1 VGLLDD
7 LSGVLKQYSGAG
19 ATNPG
24 PAVAEHFDQVA
35 SAVPASTLA
44 EGVAHALNTTSA
56 GSGLGQTVS
65 QTYAQGSGD
74 QKAGILN
81 TLVASVGT
89 MTASKMLGSTAAQAL
104 NSGSPLSAQQAQ
116 QVSPNMVQQLADQAA
131 QSDNSVVN
139 RMSAFYAQH
148 PSLVKGMGASAMAL
162 VMSKL
167 ANRR

>member
-1 VGLLDD
+1 VGVLDD
-7 LSGVLKQYSGAG
+7 LSGILKQYSGSGTA
-19 ATNPG
+19 NPG
-24 PAVAEHFDQVA
+24 PAVADHFDQVS

-56 GSGLGQTVS
+56 GAGLGKTIS
-65 QTYAQGSGD
+65 QTYAQSTGD

-81 TLVASVGT
+81 TLVASVGA
-89 MTASKMLGSTAAQAL
+89 MSASRVLGSGAAQAL
-104 NSGSPLSAQQAQ
+104 NTGSPLSAQHAQ
-116 QVSPNMVQQLADQAA
+116 QVSPTMVQQLTDQAA

-148 PSLVKGMGASAMAL
+148 PALVKGLGASAMAL
-162 VMSKL
+162 VMSRL